1 MPTRTGVL
9 IPIVVAAIIIGV
21 AGMLTIPTDV
31 KLESVEFPRGTV
43 KLDDKILE
51 VQIADTKELR
61 TRGLSWNPEK
71 LPYNEGMLF
80 VFDGSGTRSMWM
92 LGMQFNL
99 DIIWFD
105 ENANVV
111 AIEKNVPLCET
122 TIEVV
127 ACRENGVSGDNAKYV
142 LEVTAGFVD
151 EVWHNGKLQTR
162 INLDLIMIEEL
173 WLIPLGFVAGILGSI
188 IGFGGGTIIVPI
200 LTFVGFSPTLAVS
213 NSLFAAFS
221 NSVASTVMYAKQKR
235 IEFSLGWKLGLIAIP
250 GTILGAI
257 ISSDLSPE
265 IFKILLAASS
275 FVFSVIHTSQKK
287 NQGKTFRC
295 FPYVACFF
303 SWS

>member
-1 MPTRTGVL
+1 MPTRAGVL
-9 IPIVVAAIIIGV
+9 IPLVVAAVIIGI

-31 KLESVEFPRGTV
+31 KLEYVEFPRGTIKV
-43 KLDDKILE
+43 DDKILE

-61 TRGLSWNPEK
+61 TRGLSWNLEK

-151 EVWHNGKLQTR
+151 KFNITK
-162 INLDLIMIEEL
+162 
-173 WLIPLGFVAGILGSI
+173 
-188 IGFGGGTIIVPI
+188 
-200 LTFVGFSPTLAVS
+200 
-213 NSLFAAFS
+213 NSK
-221 NSVASTVMYAKQKR
+221 M
-235 IEFSLGWKLGLIAIP
+235 E
-250 GTILGAI
+250 I
-257 ISSDLSPE
+257 IS
-265 IFKILLAASS
+265 I
-275 FVFSVIHTSQKK
+275 
-287 NQGKTFRC
+287 
-295 FPYVACFF
+295 
-303 SWS
+303 